1 MAQIQDATG
10 NPILA
15 NVEASGAFAALN
27 DEALVTIFGQAVAA
41 VQVAG
46 LAGAITISFE
56 ESVDGVN
63 YQSISGVRRAD
74 GLVAT
79 STTADGVWSFTIG
92 GAKKFRAR
100 ASAVA
105 GGTATVSVV
114 AGQGTGEPAFGGA
127 VTLTPSGT
135 QDVNLTKV
143 AGTAVTVGSGVLGAG
158 TQRVV
163 LATDQPAVP
172 ISAAS
177 LPLPTGAAT
186 SALQTQPGVDIG
198 DVTVNNAAGAAAVN
212 IQDGGN
218 SITVDGTVAV
228 SGTVAISAVA
238 LPLPTGAA
246 TLAGQTQPG
255 VDIGDVTVNNAAGA
269 AAVNIQD
276 GGNSITIDGTI
287 TATAAGQAADGAAV
301 VGNPVRI
308 GGKDGGGLTQDIIT
322 DAAGVLAIQDNGG
335 SLTVDS
341 TQLPAALA
349 AGGGLKV
356 EGVAG
361 GVAQPIS
368 AASLPLPTGAST
380 LAGQTQPGVDIGD
393 VTINNAAGAAA
404 VNIQDGGNSITVDGS
419 VSITGT
425 PTVDTELPAAAALAD
440 AAANP
445 TAPAVGAFNMVW
457 NGATW
462 DRLPGS
468 AASGAEVQG
477 SVANAVADAGNPVG
491 VGAQARTTNPTA
503 VTDGQ
508 RVTLKA
514 DKLGRA
520 VVAVGQVRDLITQN
534 TITLTTTTET
544 TLIAAVAAVFNDLC
558 SLILTNTS
566 ATGVRVDIRDATA
579 GTVRFSVFLAANGGG
594 AVINPTRPYKQTAVN
609 NNWTAQLSAA
619 VTDVRIFAQVEQNL

>member
-341 TQLPAALA
+341 AQLPAALA

-404 VNIQDGGNSITVDGS
+404 VNIQDGGNSITVDGTVA
-419 VSITGT
+419 VSGA
-425 PTVDTELPAAAALAD
+425 VDTELPAAAALAD
-440 AAANP
+440 ATANP
-445 TAPAVGAFNMVW
+445 TVPAVGAFNMVW
-457 NGATW
+457 NGTTW
-462 DRLPGS
+462 DRLMGT
-468 AASGAEVQG
+468 AAHGAEVQG

-491 VGAQARTTNPTA
+491 IGAQARTTNPTA

-514 DKLGRA
+514 DKLGRL
-520 VVAVGQVRDLITQN
+520 VVVPGQVRDLVVQN
-534 TITLTTTTET
+534 SITLTTTTET
-544 TLIAAVAAVFNDLC
+544 TLIAAGAAGVFHDLTAIIV
-558 SLILTNTS
+558 SNTS
-566 ATGVRVDIRDATA
+566 GTAVRVDFRDTTG
-579 GTVRFSVFLAANGGG
+579 GTVRFSLMVAANGGG
-594 AVINPTRPYKQTAVN
+594 GIAIPNTPLTQTTAAL
-609 NNWTAQLSAA
+609 NWTAQLSAA
-619 VTDVRIFAQVEQNL
+619 VTDVRIFAQAIKNL